1 MNAESIQS
9 LQAIVTRALEEME
22 GEATRRGKTFSL
34 GHVDMSEFQKKTGLS
49 RQKARTIKNHHF
61 KVLPNGNAGKRKEKT
76 VLSGFTDEIDKEIEN
91 GETNSVVAFEKI
103 RHAGYKGGL
112 TMVKSYIAGHLYLKP
127 AGRVQVDQKANHGRR
142 YYTEAC
148 DCFQMDWGFV
158 NVEDTLGHAWRAACF
173 ALVCHHCGER
183 YVEFFPDAKQENL
196 FIGML
201 HAFMALGI
209 PKRIVTDNMRSV
221 TTGRDANGFP
231 VWNDNYLQFM
241 KAVGFSTEVNK
252 ARHPF
257 TKGYVK
263 ICIR

>member
-231 VWNDNYLQFM
+231 VWNDNYLQLM
-241 KAVGFSTEVNK
+241 KAV
-252 ARHPF
+252 
-257 TKGYVK
+257 
-263 ICIR
+263 